1 MGGAINY
8 NAPDR
13 EKIKAGEIDETI
25 VKIRDLSNIVRKN
38 GKLAVNLRAGKM
50 EERGNKTIICS
61 VFFLDIVEY
70 SKKSVAGQISLKERF
85 NAFLSIAI
93 RDVPVNDR
101 IILDTG
107 DGAAISFLGDISDA
121 LHAALSMRSSLLNEG
136 VRMEPPLLVRIGIN
150 LGPVRLVKDINGQP
164 NIVGDGINVA
174 QRVMGFS
181 DPGQILVSR
190 SYYDAVSRLS
200 QEYAGMFHYQGSRT
214 DKHVREHE
222 VYAIGYPGDF
232 TSTQRS
238 FAKQSKYVGATG
250 VHAVLFKLENY
261 WDMFVANMAKW
272 ERRSLE
278 VYQNSS
284 RRQRVAILGSA
295 AVLLLSLLLALAF
308 KMMSHPAAKIPP
320 VAMVKQSKPDAPQA
334 HSGVVAEPPV
344 DNKVQLHLDTKVPT
358 PPAVSA
364 QKKENRPEK
373 HKAPVL
379 TEKKVQGV
387 NQSSRVRTLVETTGA
402 PAVLNLVIVPWGE
415 VYLDGRMQGVS
426 PPLLEMQ
433 VVAGKHVI
441 KIRNT
446 SFPEFTQVLVV
457 KSGEKIKIRYSF
469 AK

>member
-1 MGGAINY
+1 
-8 NAPDR
+8 
-13 EKIKAGEIDETI
+13 
-25 VKIRDLSNIVRKN
+25 
-38 GKLAVNLRAGKM
+38 M

-70 SKKSVAGQISLKERF
+70 SKKSVSGQISLKERF

-136 VRMEPPLLVRIGIN
+136 VRMEPPLLVRMGIN

-164 NIVGDGINVA
+164 NIVGDGINVS
-174 QRVMGFS
+174 QRVMGFA

-200 QEYAGMFHYQGSRT
+200 QEYAGMFHFQGSRT

-238 FAKQSKYVGATG
+238 LSKQFRQVGATG
-250 VHAVLFKLENY
+250 FDVVLYKLENL
-261 WDMFVANMAKW
+261 WDSFADTMARW
-272 ERRSLE
+272 ERIAVETYRNASRQQRAAIIGVGSLVLVLLVTVMVMLAGRPDAKSAQE
-278 VYQNSS
+278 ASAKTNKSQ
-284 RRQRVAILGSA
+284 SA
-295 AVLLLSLLLALAF
+295 AATPQKTNTEESSKQAA
-308 KMMSHPAAKIPP
+308 PA
-320 VAMVKQSKPDAPQA
+320 
-334 HSGVVAEPPV
+334 
-344 DNKVQLHLDTKVPT
+344 
-358 PPAVSA
+358 
-364 QKKENRPEK
+364 
-373 HKAPVL
+373 
-379 TEKKVQGV
+379 EKKVQGV
-387 NQSSRVRTLVETTGA
+387 KQSSRVRTLAETTGA
-402 PAVLNLVIVPWGE
+402 PAVVSLVVLPWGE

-426 PPLLEMQ
+426 PPLLELQ
-433 VVAGKHVI
+433 VVAGKHEI

-446 SFPEFTQVLVV
+446 TFPAYTQVIKV
-457 KSGEKIKIRYSF
+457 KSGEKIKIKHTF
-469 AK
+469 AN

>member
-1 MGGAINY
+1 
-8 NAPDR
+8 
-13 EKIKAGEIDETI
+13 
-25 VKIRDLSNIVRKN
+25 
-38 GKLAVNLRAGKM
+38 M

-70 SKKSVAGQISLKERF
+70 SKKSVSGQISLKERF

-136 VRMEPPLLVRIGIN
+136 VRMEPPLLVRMGIN

-164 NIVGDGINVA
+164 NIVGDGINVS
-174 QRVMGFS
+174 QRVMGFA

-200 QEYAGMFHYQGSRT
+200 QEYAGMFHFQGSRT

-238 FAKQSKYVGATG
+238 LSKQSRQVGATG
-250 VHAVLFKLENY
+250 FEVVLFKLENY
-261 WDMFVANMAKW
+261 WDSFVDTMARW
-272 ERRSLE
+272 ERIAVETYR
-278 VYQNSS
+278 NASS
-284 RRQRVAILGSA
+284 QQRVAIIGVGSLVL
-295 AVLLLSLLLALAF
+295 VLLVTVMVMVASRPEAKLPQEASAGQVKAE
-308 KMMSHPAAKIPP
+308 KTQAAS
-320 VAMVKQSKPDAPQA
+320 VAA
-334 HSGVVAEPPV
+334 
-344 DNKVQLHLDTKVPT
+344 
-358 PPAVSA
+358 SA
-364 QKKENRPEK
+364 QKTDSAEGGKQA
-373 HKAPVL
+373 APA
-379 TEKKVQGV
+379 EKKVQGV

-402 PAVLNLVIVPWGE
+402 PAVVSLVVQPWGE
-415 VYLDGRMQGVS
+415 IYLDGRMQGVS
-426 PPLLEMQ
+426 PPLLELQ
-433 VVAGKHVI
+433 VLAGKHEI

-446 SFPEFTQVLVV
+446 TFPAYTQVIKV
-457 KSGEKIKIRYSF
+457 KSGEKIKIKHTF
-469 AK
+469 VN

>member
-1 MGGAINY
+1 
-8 NAPDR
+8 
-13 EKIKAGEIDETI
+13 
-25 VKIRDLSNIVRKN
+25 
-38 GKLAVNLRAGKM
+38 M

-70 SKKSVAGQISLKERF
+70 SKKSVSGQISLKERF

-136 VRMEPPLLVRIGIN
+136 VRMEPPLLVRMGIN

-232 TSTQRS
+232 TSTQRKVS
-238 FAKQSKYVGATG
+238 KQSRQAEATGFDAILFRLESYWDTLIDTMARWERHVVEAFRRASGRRRAAIVGAS
-250 VHAVLFKLENY
+250 AFVLISAITLMVKLTS
-261 WDMFVANMAKW
+261 
-272 ERRSLE
+272 RPE
-278 VYQNSS
+278 VQHV
-284 RRQRVAILGSA
+284 QAA
-295 AVLLLSLLLALAF
+295 AVPGADGVQASAV
-308 KMMSHPAAKIPP
+308 AAAP
-320 VAMVKQSKPDAPQA
+320 V
-334 HSGVVAEPPV
+334 
-344 DNKVQLHLDTKVPT
+344 
-358 PPAVSA
+358 
-364 QKKENRPEK
+364 QKKETVAAAEAK
-373 HKAPVL
+373 KAAPPKK
-379 TEKKVQGV
+379 TASAEKKVQGV
-387 NQSSRVRTLVETTGA
+387 KQSSRVRTLAETTGA
-402 PAVLNLVIVPWGE
+402 PAVVSLVIQPWGE
-415 VYLDGRMQGVS
+415 IYLDGRMQGVS
-426 PPLLEMQ
+426 PPLMELQ
-433 VVAGKHVI
+433 VVAGTHEI

-446 SFPEFTQVLVV
+446 TFPTFTQTIKV
-457 KSGEKIKIRYSF
+457 KSGEKIRIKHKF
-469 AK
+469 AE

>member
-1 MGGAINY
+1 
-8 NAPDR
+8 
-13 EKIKAGEIDETI
+13 
-25 VKIRDLSNIVRKN
+25 
-38 GKLAVNLRAGKM
+38 M

-70 SKKSVAGQISLKERF
+70 SKKSVSGQISLKERF

-238 FAKQSKYVGATG
+238 IAKQSRHAGATG
-250 VHAVLFKLENY
+250 FNAALFRLENY
-261 WDMFVANMAKW
+261 WDKFVDNMARW
-272 ERRSLE
+272 EHRAIE
-278 VYQNSS
+278 MYGNAS
-284 RRQRVAILGSA
+284 RNQRMAIIGTG
-295 AVLLLSLLLALAF
+295 AVVLLALLSALTF
-308 KMMSHPAAKIPP
+308 KLVSRPEAQTPVKLASQEKSATERIQPAAG
-320 VAMVKQSKPDAPQA
+320 AQTTT
-334 HSGVVAEPPV
+334 E
-344 DNKVQLHLDTKVPT
+344 NKVPT
-358 PPAVSA
+358 PPKAASPE
-364 QKKENRPEK
+364 KKESRVVARK
-373 HKAPVL
+373 KSA
-379 TEKKVQGV
+379 TGDKKVQGV
-387 NQSSRVRTLVETTGA
+387 KQSSRVRTLEDTTGA

-426 PPLLEMQ
+426 PPLLELQ
-433 VVAGKHVI
+433 VLAGKHEI

-446 SFPEFTQVLVV
+446 TFPAFTQVIKV

>member
-1 MGGAINY
+1 
-8 NAPDR
+8 
-13 EKIKAGEIDETI
+13 
-25 VKIRDLSNIVRKN
+25 
-38 GKLAVNLRAGKM
+38 M
-50 EERGNKTIICS
+50 EQRGNKTIICS

-70 SKKSVAGQISLKERF
+70 SKKSVSGQISLKERF

-136 VRMEPPLLVRIGIN
+136 VRMEPPLLVRMGVN

-238 FAKQSKYVGATG
+238 LSKQSRQAGATG
-250 VHAVLFKLENY
+250 FDAVLFRLENY
-261 WDMFVANMAKW
+261 WDSFVRTMGRW
-272 ERRSLE
+272 ERRVIEAYRNASD
-278 VYQNSS
+278 
-284 RRQRVAILGSA
+284 RQRAAIISATGLVLISLVVLTVILASRPTAKVAQVASA
-295 AVLLLSLLLALAF
+295 GPATTEQVTPGQAPS
-308 KMMSHPAAKIPP
+308 PAAP
-320 VAMVKQSKPDAPQA
+320 
-334 HSGVVAEPPV
+334 
-344 DNKVQLHLDTKVPT
+344 
-358 PPAVSA
+358 A
-364 QKKENRPEK
+364 QKESATEK
-373 HKAPVL
+373 PRKKAP
-379 TEKKVQGV
+379 EKKVQGV
-387 NQSSRVRTLVETTGA
+387 KESSRVRTLAETTGA
-402 PAVLNLVIVPWGE
+402 PAVVSLVVQPWGE
-415 VYLDGRMQGVS
+415 IYLDGRMQGIS
-426 PPLLEMQ
+426 PPLLELQ
-433 VVAGKHVI
+433 VVAGKHEI

-446 SFPEFTQVLVV
+446 KFPAYTQVIRV
-457 KSGEKIKIRYSF
+457 KSGEKIKIRHTF
-469 AK
+469 AN

>member
-1 MGGAINY
+1 
-8 NAPDR
+8 
-13 EKIKAGEIDETI
+13 
-25 VKIRDLSNIVRKN
+25 
-38 GKLAVNLRAGKM
+38 M

-61 VFFLDIVEY
+61 VVFLDIVEY
-70 SKKSVAGQISLKERF
+70 SKKSVSGQISLKERF

-136 VRMEPPLLVRIGIN
+136 VRMEPPLLVRIGVN

-174 QRVMGFS
+174 QRVMGFA

-238 FAKQSKYVGATG
+238 LAKQTRQAGATG
-250 VHAVLFKLENY
+250 FDAVLFRLENY
-261 WDMFVANMAKW
+261 WDDFVNVMARW
-272 ERRSLE
+272 ERSAINAYHNASSQQRAGIIGAASIVVISLL
-278 VYQNSS
+278 VLTIKLAS
-284 RRQRVAILGSA
+284 REEPPQHVQVA
-295 AVLLLSLLLALAF
+295 AVEQV
-308 KMMSHPAAKIPP
+308 PAKP
-320 VAMVKQSKPDAPQA
+320 VKVP
-334 HSGVVAEPPV
+334 EPPANRAEVKLV
-344 DNKVQLHLDTKVPT
+344 DPGVSKEAATVPNAKKTEKKNKTAH
-358 PPAVSA
+358 
-364 QKKENRPEK
+364 
-373 HKAPVL
+373 

-387 NQSSRVRTLVETTGA
+387 KKNSRVRTLEETTGA
-402 PAVLNLVIVPWGE
+402 PAVVSLGIMPWGE
-415 VYLDGRMQGVS
+415 IYLDGRMQGVS
-426 PPLLEMQ
+426 PPLLELQ
-433 VVAGKHVI
+433 VAQGKHEI

-446 SFPEFTQVLVV
+446 TFPVATKIITV
-457 KSGEKIKIRYSF
+457 KSGEKIKIRHTF
-469 AK
+469 AN